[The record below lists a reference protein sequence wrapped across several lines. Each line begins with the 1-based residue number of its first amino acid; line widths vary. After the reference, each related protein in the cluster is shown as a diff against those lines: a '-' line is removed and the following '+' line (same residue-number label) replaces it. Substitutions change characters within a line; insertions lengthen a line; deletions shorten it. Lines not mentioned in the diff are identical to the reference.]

1 METNILRDVVSTNCQ
16 LIYTQVT
23 LISSYRRVEARDGG
37 PDIKVRRLNY
47 DCNLIQSQGRVTRV
61 EGRAY
66 ERREG
71 GERIAGRTVA
81 RKSRTFSHSCSL
93 SRNSWTV
100 YIGQERRVAP
110 IDRPWSRSSRSRI
123 SFQRLRLAH
132 VRSRA
137 TPLRVLRL
145 RRLCMLERDAFRLR
159 SIKKFGRNS
168 NGIEI

>member
-66 ERREG
+66 EGRRREDRGKNG
-71 GERIAGRTVA
+71 GAEIAHVFPQLFSLPEFLDCLYRSGEARGAYRSTLESEFKVAHLVSEAAPRTRAIPSHPSSRFAFTPALHA
-81 RKSRTFSHSCSL
+81 RA
-93 SRNSWTV
+93 
-100 YIGQERRVAP
+100 RRVP
-110 IDRPWSRSSRSRI
+110 IAID
-123 SFQRLRLAH
+123 
-132 VRSRA
+132 
-137 TPLRVLRL
+137 
-145 RRLCMLERDAFRLR
+145 
-159 SIKKFGRNS
+159 KK
-168 NGIEI
+168 IWTKV